1 MKVSVSTNFSDEST
15 ALNANINNLCP
26 KAVMRSCVASPKI
39 GEGQNVWLEAS
50 NSIFAWDQWDAA
62 SQSTQW
68 LDMPNIWGNGPL
80 PPPWLRLWVMGKLA
94 TIEGHFSAPRVL
106 RWSTVTFYAFLSY
119 HVRPGFCGVRRLFA
133 TSLAIFAARGAFSA
147 NLFRPLLCLSA
158 SDDLPVVAL

>member
-26 KAVMRSCVASPKI
+26 KAVMRSCAASPKI

-94 TIEGHFSAPRVL
+94 TIAGHFSGPRVL

-119 HVRPGFCGVRRLFA
+119 HVRPGFLRRKKTVCDFVGNFCRTRGIFSKSLPA
-133 TSLAIFAARGAFSA
+133 TA
-147 NLFRPLLCLSA
+147 
-158 SDDLPVVAL
+158 LPEC